1 MRAEDRRE
9 LILQAATTVFGD
21 HGYDGTTT
29 AQVARAAGVS
39 QPYVVRVFGTKEK
52 LFLAVLHRALDRLLV
67 AFRAALADTGSG
79 VPAQRRIGLAY
90 VGLAADRG
98 LLLSLMHGF
107 VLGRDPLIG
116 AAAREGF
123 IVVYRFLRHEAG
135 FSPDES
141 QQFLAAGMLINTMI
155 GLRMTDDF
163 DRDPDVHELLTNAF
177 PEKIG
182 LMLDLAAA
190 ERAESAARA
199 QGDA

>member
-1 MRAEDRRE
+1 
-9 LILQAATTVFGD
+9 
-21 HGYDGTTT
+21 
-29 AQVARAAGVS
+29 
-39 QPYVVRVFGTKEK
+39 
-52 LFLAVLHRALDRLLV
+52 
-67 AFRAALADTGSG
+67 
-79 VPAQRRIGLAY
+79 
-90 VGLAADRG
+90 VGLVADRG

-163 DRDPDVHELLTNAF
+163 DRDSDVHELLTNAF